1 MGSSPYYNDFDAQK
15 KYLQILFKPG
25 LPVQAREL
33 SQAQSI
39 LQNQIQR
46 FGTHIFDNGSTVLG
60 GGVSEVAASF
70 VRISNDFKLS
80 TTNLNDMVGQ
90 VLRGTRGDVDT
101 DARVVAVSDVSD
113 LVNDDYQVL
122 FIQYLTPGLNKI

>member
-1 MGSSPYYNDFDAQK
+1 MSTAYDSTIMGSSPYYNDFDAQK

-25 LPVQAREL
+25 LPLQAREL

-46 FGTHIFDNGSTVLG
+46 FGNHIFDNGSTVLS

-70 VRISNDFKLS
+70 VRINNDRKLS
-80 TTNLNDMVGQ
+80 ALN
-90 VLRGTRGDVDT
+90 
-101 DARVVAVSDVSD
+101 
-113 LVNDDYQVL
+113 
-122 FIQYLTPGLNKI
+122 